1 MAASHLKVFLSLG
14 SQKAFSLLSA
24 MALSIALARLLGPSD
39 YGTYVFIS
47 ALIPLAALPL
57 TGGLPQLLTREI
69 AKHIHKQAAEHYLG
83 VVRRSIKLN
92 AIVTAFVVLTCTI
105 GMTLTEAPSKS
116 FLFFLALL
124 CVPFFAL
131 EATHNGIIRGLHRV
145 NLAEL
150 PKQVVQPLLMAA
162 SLIVLVALGTLT
174 TATAISALIFASAGA
189 ALVSVL
195 IYRAIQPSFPKSA
208 VAAEGDD
215 LLLKSLAS
223 FSAIALITSFN
234 TQIGIL
240 VLGTLD
246 QNTDAASLRI
256 AERAGQVVAMPLAI
270 INLMIAPRLVTAFQN
285 GDSAKLQEIA
295 KRAAI
300 VSFGLTVPITL
311 TLWLFGDWLI
321 GVSFGEAY
329 VKAALPAVITVAA
342 GQTMGAFL
350 GSVWPLLTMTGHEK
364 RALGGLG
371 ISFTLN
377 VLLCLWLAPAYGATG
392 AAVATAVSL
401 VTCKLLF
408 SIEVK
413 KLLSINSRV
422 F

>member
-1 MAASHLKVFLSLG
+1 
-14 SQKAFSLLSA
+14 
-24 MALSIALARLLGPSD
+24 
-39 YGTYVFIS
+39 
-47 ALIPLAALPL
+47 
-57 TGGLPQLLTREI
+57 
-69 AKHIHKQAAEHYLG
+69 
-83 VVRRSIKLN
+83 
-92 AIVTAFVVLTCTI
+92 
-105 GMTLTEAPSKS
+105 
-116 FLFFLALL
+116 
-124 CVPFFAL
+124 
-131 EATHNGIIRGLHRV
+131 
-145 NLAEL
+145 
-150 PKQVVQPLLMAA
+150 
-162 SLIVLVALGTLT
+162 
-174 TATAISALIFASAGA
+174 
-189 ALVSVL
+189 
-195 IYRAIQPSFPKSA
+195 
-208 VAAEGDD
+208 
-215 LLLKSLAS
+215 
-223 FSAIALITSFN
+223 
-234 TQIGIL
+234 
-240 VLGTLD
+240 
-246 QNTDAASLRI
+246 
-256 AERAGQVVAMPLAI
+256 
-270 INLMIAPRLVTAFQN
+270 VTAFQN

-342 GQTMGAFL
+342 GQTMAAFL

-364 RALGGLG
+364 RALGGLC

-413 KLLSINSRV
+413 RLLSINSRV